1 MTTRP
6 SYAHIAHH
14 ASFEHERLKL
24 SDKSVRLFQVQR
36 GGKDE
41 PISLR
46 MTQFAA
52 HRQPKYKAIS
62 YTWGDS
68 ANPKNILVNGKSF
81 PLHINLWELLFHLR
95 LNEETSF
102 FWADALCINQLNLRE
117 RNFHVQLMGKIYQN
131 AESVIVWL
139 GVPCPE
145 QVERRAFEFIKELVA
160 FRKSYSDAAF
170 ISTYFKP
177 EKRTVERWK
186 NLSRMTNHP
195 YWHRTWIIQEF
206 LFAPDIEVFSGRHK
220 LDWPE
225 FESLIDFLKD
235 EPRAL
240 THRVIPQILQ
250 SRTTRL
256 TLRRK
261 AANESSLHDL
271 LREYSDS
278 TCTERRDK
286 VYGILGLA
294 VDCAEDALTGE
305 SAGVKPDYDKH
316 IFEVYL
322 DALDCIRASLPSSN
336 ILPAAALLVLKAL
349 HIRPADVSEFIGE
362 LRRHQQIISP
372 YWFHNITVT
381 PEYMSTVLTVFQWQG
396 TRDLQA
402 QLESYEWGD
411 HVGREVIQRIPSN
424 ILVPNPRVR
433 LRRNSSRTTHA
444 ALPADFISNVV
455 EAANFCTD
463 LSLLHNYAQ
472 TEELKIPLEQ
482 IESHPEDKRALENTG
497 LSKPPVILEQRS
509 DNEILRLGFA
519 STNVQRGDCIV
530 QFKGLD
536 SALIMREM
544 GYSWFLIGKAIMIR
558 HADLSYGH
566 EIDPICSANTWS
578 SHCWDTENPE
588 SWQFTTDPLSL
599 AELLLKT

>member
-1 MTTRP
+1 MTTR

-52 HRQPKYKAIS
+52 HRRPKYKAIS

-68 ANPKNILVNGKSF
+68 ANPKSILVNGKSF
-81 PLHINLWELLFHLR
+81 PLHVNLWDLLYHLR

-102 FWADALCINQLNLRE
+102 LWADALCINQLNLRE
-117 RNFHVQLMGKIYQN
+117 RNFHVQLMGKIYQS

-139 GVPCPE
+139 GVPCSE
-145 QVERRAFEFIKELVA
+145 QIERRAFEFIKELVA
-160 FRKSYSDAAF
+160 FRKLHTDTAL
-170 ISTYFKP
+170 IQTYFKS
-177 EKRTVERWK
+177 EKRMLDRWK
-186 NLSRMTNHP
+186 TLLRMTNHS
-195 YWHRTWIIQEF
+195 YWQRTWIIQEF
-206 LFAPDIEVFSGRHK
+206 LFAPDIEVFSGKHR

-225 FESLIDFLKD
+225 FESLIEFLKE

-261 AANESSLHDL
+261 AANESCLHDL

-294 VDCAEDALTGE
+294 TDCAEDSLTGE
-305 SAGVKPDYDKH
+305 TSGVKPDYDKH
-316 IFEVYL
+316 IFDVYV
-322 DALDCIRASLPSSN
+322 DALACIRATLPSDN

-349 HIRPADVSEFIGE
+349 HIRPEDVSGFVAE
-362 LRRHQQIISP
+362 LQRQQENSL
-372 YWFHNITVT
+372 YWPDDITVT
-381 PEYMSTVLTVFQWQG
+381 PEYVSTVLTVFQWQG
-396 TRDLQA
+396 VRDLQA
-402 QLESYEWGD
+402 QLEAYDWGEHIGYE
-411 HVGREVIQRIPSN
+411 IQRIPSN
-424 ILVPNPRVR
+424 TLVPNPRVR

-444 ALPADFISNVV
+444 ALPVDIISNVL
-455 EAANFCTD
+455 EAASLCTD
-463 LSLLHNYAQ
+463 LSHMHNYTQ
-472 TEELKIPLEQ
+472 TDELRIPLEQ
-482 IESHPEDKRALENTG
+482 INAHPEDKRALDNG
-497 LSKPPVILEQRS
+497 SLSKPSVILEQRS
-509 DNEILRLGFA
+509 GSDVLRLGFA
-519 STNVQRGDCIV
+519 STNVQRGDCLI

-536 SALIMREM
+536 TSLIMREM
-544 GYSWFLIGKAIMIR
+544 GYSWFLIGKASMIR
-558 HADLSYGH
+558 HADLNYEE
-566 EIDPICSANTWS
+566 EIDSICNASTWS
-578 SHCWDTENPE
+578 SHCWAANNPE
-588 SWQFTTDPLSL
+588 SLRFTTDAVSL